1 MADVVSEQDAEH
13 YVWGGDCDGWH
24 LLKSP
29 GLSVI
34 QERVPPGRCEVRHYH
49 QQAHQFFFVLSGR
62 ATLEVDGHILTL
74 TARQGCSVPAK
85 VPHQLINE
93 DAEDLVFLVI
103 SAPRSHGDRIDL
115 EKA

>member
-1 MADVVSEQDAEH
+1 MADVVSQQNAEH
-13 YVWGGDCDGWH
+13 YIWGGDCDGWH

-34 QERVPPGRCEVRHYH
+34 QERVPPGRREVRHYH
-49 QQAHQFFFVLSGR
+49 KQAHQFFFVLSGS
-62 ATLEVDGHILTL
+62 ATLEVDGRSLTL
-74 TARQGCSVPAK
+74 AAQQGCSVPAG
-85 VPHQLINE
+85 VPHQLSNE
-93 DAEDLVFLVI
+93 DADDLVFLVV

>member
-1 MADVVSEQDAEH
+1 VADVVSQQNAEH

-24 LLKSP
+24 LLKSH

-34 QERVPPGRCEVRHYH
+34 QERVPSGRREVRHYH

-62 ATLEVDGHILTL
+62 ATLEVDGRRLTL
-74 TARQGCSVPAK
+74 TAQQGCAVSAR

-93 DAEDLVFLVI
+93 DASDLVFLVI
-103 SAPRSHGDRIDL
+103 SAPPSHGDRIDL

>member
-1 MADVVSEQDAEH
+1 VADVVSQQNAEH
-13 YVWGGDCDGWH
+13 YIWGGDCDGWH

-34 QERVPPGRCEVRHYH
+34 QERVPPGRREVRHYH
-49 QQAHQFFFVLSGR
+49 QQAHQFFFVLSGS
-62 ATLEVDGHILTL
+62 ATLEVDGRSRTL
-74 TARQGCSVPAK
+74 AARQGCSVPAG
-85 VPHQLINE
+85 VPHQLSNE
-93 DAEDLVFLVI
+93 DADDLVFLVV